1 MAFKETAE
9 GILIKPLP
17 DIADSAG
24 SMAKYSNAKE
34 ILEEMIRE
42 RKNSSAEAF

>member
-1 MAFKETAE
+1 MWHSRRQLR

-17 DIADSAG
+17 DIADSVG

-42 RKNSSAEAF
+42 RKELFR